1 MQLMSYI
8 FSWEK
13 YIVIGIINSSFYFQ
27 LVSAGCIVGYL
38 IQGLI
43 YAEFGFHLLVNVLI

>member
-1 MQLMSYI
+1 MQLMLYI

-13 YIVIGIINSSFYFQ
+13 YIVIGIVNSSFYFQ
-27 LVSAGCIVGYL
+27 PVSAGCIVGYL
-38 IQGLI
+38 TQGLT